1 MDNTHFI
8 VQNEI
13 KTNIYW
19 NDRHIRDMYLNHNN
33 NDSNEKTYR
42 ILDGPPF
49 ATGTPHYGH
58 LLAGVIKDT
67 WTRYKTYQG
76 YKVNK
81 NIGYDCHG
89 VPMEMAVNKKL
100 KISSKKDVEI
110 LGIEK
115 YDEECRN
122 SVLTC
127 AKDWYDVNNRFA
139 RWGLF
144 EKPYTTMSKDY
155 MNKVWNM
162 FGILYQNNMIKQ
174 GYRVCPYS
182 TALETPLSNF
192 ESSQNYQ
199 LRCDNTLTFCVKLI
213 NFKNKINKYN
223 DKNHYIAI
231 FTTTPWTLFGNCAVA
246 INKNAKYKPIV
257 NDNNV
262 VFYVINNNEEVNEE
276 YIMGNELIGLNYE
289 PIFDFTNDFFEI
301 KPDNFYKI
309 WHGDFVTSD
318 VGTGAVHIAPMF
330 GEDDYNLCLNNKII
344 DKFGKNLH
352 NYLNSKG
359 EIDPNIGRIFDENY
373 TLTNCIQCNNK
384 IIKYI
389 EKNKSTNFISTK
401 QMSHSYPHCERSGT
415 PLIYL
420 ACTTWTVTVTDIKDE
435 LVELNKDINWYPDH
449 VGKKRFNDWLLNVKD
464 WNISRSRFWGT
475 PIPVWKEIEG
485 TDLIIVNSSFELEH
499 LCGLKSDSIQDMHRS
514 IIDKLIIEK
523 NGKKYKRI
531 DDVLD
536 CWFESGCVPFYFS
549 NNDEYIPADLI
560 AEGLD
565 QTRGWFYTLL
575 VLGCICS
582 KALNKKMD
590 VAYKNVIVNG
600 LVLAKDGKKM
610 SKSLKNY
617 SDPMDI
623 INKYGADSLRLYLM
637 SSPASKCEDLR
648 FDDNGVQNQLGNILI
663 PYYNTLKF
671 VNEYVLLH
679 NDYLSDFK
687 NMGYINVETLKH
699 PLNLWIYNEMTV
711 LEKIIFKNYDEF
723 QGGNIVAQ
731 LHRFTDVLNNQYLK
745 LNRKNIKNQNRDDD
759 INEITIESIHV
770 TVFIILRLAYI
781 MAPIAPY
788 FAEYLYQFSNPIINK
803 STNSI
808 HLQKY
813 SDFYKFNTIITDK
826 QKEIIDFIEIEFK
839 LLGHVRN
846 LRSELKLSQ
855 TKILKHAHY
864 YLQNYDLFQKYNFLS
879 EEFVDE
885 MNIMDVSFYKLDDDN
900 MKNIK
905 LIPIIDRKLL
915 FNKYKINGN
924 KINNM
929 IMNLTD
935 YELLHLKNNNKIL
948 KDENVIESDII
959 LEWKYKLLND
969 NKFPK
974 NMDYSVGSNYILFLD
989 TTNDQTMIDRYNVK
1003 MLARKFQKMR
1013 KEAKLRPWDPVNL
1026 TIKFTSDNN
1035 LLQVLK
1041 NDDYQKLFFDI
1052 TNRHINIKYN
1062 KNENENENET
1072 KNENETEN
1080 NKKNILIDTY
1090 KCVNE
1095 NAEYKIILEMN

>member
-1 MDNTHFI
+1 MESTHTI

-13 KTNIYW
+13 KTNFFW
-19 NDRHIRDMYLNHNN
+19 EDKKIRDTYLNDT
-33 NDSNEKTYR
+33 NDDDNMKTYR

-100 KISSKKDVEI
+100 GISSKKDVEN

-115 YDEECRN
+115 YDNECRN

-127 AKDWYDVNNRFA
+127 EEDWKNVNNKFA

-162 FGILYQNNMIKQ
+162 FSILYNKKMIQQ

-199 LRCDNTLTFCVKLI
+199 LRTDNTLTFCVKLI
-213 NFKNKINKYN
+213 DFKNQWNKYN
-223 DKNHYIAI
+223 DKEYYIAI
-231 FTTTPWTLFGNCAVA
+231 FTTTPWSLFGNCAVA
-246 INKNAKYKPIV
+246 INKNAKYKPVI
-257 NDNNV
+257 NGDHV
-262 VFYVINNNEEVNEE
+262 VFYVINDDINNTNDE
-276 YIMGNELIGLNYE
+276 YIMGNDLIGLNYE
-289 PIFDFTNDFFEI
+289 PIFDFTNEFFGL
-301 KPDNFYKI
+301 KPKNFYKI

-318 VGTGAVHIAPMF
+318 VGTGAVHIAPVF
-330 GEDDYNLCLNNKII
+330 GEDDFNLCLENKII

-359 EIDPNIGRIFDENY
+359 EINQSIGKLFDENY
-373 TLTNCIQCNNK
+373 TPINCIQCNTK

-389 EKNKSTNFISTK
+389 KEHKPNNFISTK

-420 ACTTWTVTVTDIKDE
+420 ACTTWTVTVTDIKHK
-435 LVELNKDINWYPDH
+435 LLELNSQINWYPDH

-475 PIPVWKEIEG
+475 PIPVWKEIDG
-485 TDLIIVNSSFELEH
+485 DDLIVIKSSSELEQ
-499 LCGLKSDSIQDMHRS
+499 LCGLNKDFIKDMHRS
-514 IIDKLIIEK
+514 TIDKLIIEK

-549 NNDEYIPADLI
+549 KDNEYLPADLI

-575 VLGCICS
+575 VLGCVCS
-582 KALNKKMD
+582 ESLNKKMD
-590 VAYKNVIVNG
+590 VAYRNVIVNG

-623 INKYGADSLRLYLM
+623 INKYGADSLRLYLL
-637 SSPASKCEDLR
+637 SSPASRGDDLK
-648 FDDNGVQNQLGNILI
+648 FDDNGVHTQLSNILI
-663 PYYNTLKF
+663 PYYNTVKF

-679 NDYLSDFK
+679 TGHLHEFK
-687 NMGYINVETLKH
+687 NMGYIDVENLKH
-699 PLNLWIYNEMTV
+699 PLNLWIYNEMSE
-711 LEKIIFKNYDEF
+711 LENNIFNCYENF
-723 QGGNIVAQ
+723 QGANIVSQ
-731 LHRFTDVLNNQYLK
+731 LHRFTDILNNQYLK
-745 LNRKNIKNQNRDDD
+745 LNRKIIKNQNRDVE
-759 INEITIESIHV
+759 INEVTIESIHL
-770 TVFIILRLAYI
+770 TVFIVLRLAYV

-788 FAEYLYQFSNPIINK
+788 FAEYLYQFSSPIINS

-808 HLQKY
+808 HLQKHNN
-813 SDFYKFNTIITDK
+813 FYKFNTRLNEL
-826 QKEIIDFIEIEFK
+826 QKEIVQFVEIEFK

-846 LRSELKLSQ
+846 LRSDLKMSQ
-855 TKILKHAHY
+855 IKILKHAYY
-864 YLQNYDLFQKYNFLS
+864 YLENYELFQKYNFLS

-885 MNIMDVSFYKLDDDN
+885 MNIMDLSFYKLNDDN
-900 MKNIK
+900 IKNIK
-905 LIPIIDRKLL
+905 LIPVVNTKSL
-915 FNKYKINGN
+915 FNKHKTNGN
-924 KINNM
+924 NIKNI
-929 IMNLTD
+929 IMNLND
-935 YELLHLKNNNKIL
+935 DELLCLKNNNKIL
-948 KDENVIESDII
+948 KDDVVIESDMI
-959 LEWKYKLLND
+959 LEWKYELLNSD
-969 NKFPK
+969 SFHK
-974 NMDYSVGSNYILFLD
+974 NMENSVGQNYILFLD
-989 TTNDQTMIDRYNVK
+989 PTNDQTIIDKYNVK

-1013 KEAKLRPWDPVNL
+1013 KEAKLRPWDLVNL
-1026 TIKFTSDNN
+1026 TIKLSDDSN
-1035 LLQVLK
+1035 LIQVLEK
-1041 NDDYQKLFFDI
+1041 EDLKKLFFEI
-1052 TNRHINIKYN
+1052 TNRQINIKN
-1062 KNENENENET
+1062 KEIQNE
-1072 KNENETEN
+1072 
-1080 NKKNILIDTY
+1080 
-1090 KCVNE
+1090 
-1095 NAEYKIILEMN
+1095 KIILVDTFNCINDTVKYDVTLSS